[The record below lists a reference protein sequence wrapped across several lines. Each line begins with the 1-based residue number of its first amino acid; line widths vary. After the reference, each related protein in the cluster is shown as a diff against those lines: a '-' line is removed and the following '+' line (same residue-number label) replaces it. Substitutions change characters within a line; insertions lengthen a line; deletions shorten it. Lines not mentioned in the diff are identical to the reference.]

1 MTIYTHDEMEMLL
14 IELIKRTL
22 SEAKANDPD
31 DSPGSYHDKLHALA
45 AQQNG
50 GQRGTPVHHK

>member
-14 IELIKRTL
+14 KELLKRTL

-31 DSPGSYHDKLHALA
+31 DSPGSYCDKLRALA
-45 AQQNG
+45 AHQNG
-50 GQRGTPVHHK
+50 GHHGTPVDHK